1 MFLTQELWTR
11 YLQLRNHHMFLYGE
25 DTSLIDEFM
34 KDAPVGQ
41 TEPLRYQVTHDVYL
55 FSCQTMDTKQSHL
68 IQTLQ
73 DILTAPNFYSECIQL
88 KLIVILHC
96 NYMKPQT
103 QHKVKSLM
111 DASYQSGVF
120 CFHGSKQQSLEPMI
134 QARCLTLQLPS
145 RLDESSVDRLCYER
159 LRKHLKQPLT
169 KHSITEL
176 REMCYMY
183 YLHDSHSESFQ
194 RMIVAELGKNLYL
207 PNPIKL
213 SILEDIT
220 KLNHL
225 YQHSYRKPIFLEAMI
240 YSLFKHLEHYT
251 YNL

>member
-1 MFLTQELWTR
+1 MFLTKELWTR
-11 YLQLRNHHMFLYGE
+11 YLQLRNHHMFLYGQ
-25 DTSLIDEFM
+25 DTSLIDEFIEG
-34 KDAPVGQ
+34 ATLGQ
-41 TEPLRYQVTHDVYL
+41 TTPIQYHIKQDVYL
-55 FSCQTMDTKQSHL
+55 FSCQMMDTKQSHL
-68 IQTLQ
+68 VHSLQ
-73 DILTAPNFYSECIQL
+73 DILTAPNFYSENIQT

-111 DASYQSGVF
+111 DSSYQSGIF
-120 CFHGSKQQSLEPMI
+120 CFHGSKQQSLEPTL
-134 QARCLTLQLPS
+134 QARCLILQVRS
-145 RLDESSVDRLCYER
+145 HSQESSVDRLCYER
-159 LRKHLKQPLT
+159 LRKYLKQPLT

-183 YLHDSHSESFQ
+183 YLHDSQSESFQ
-194 RMIVAELGKNLYL
+194 RMIVAELGANLYL
-207 PNPIKL
+207 PNPIKI